1 MSATEEALTFTCAG
15 ETLVGI
21 LHRPAQPGRRGLVLV
36 PGAPQY
42 RVGSHRQSVLL
53 ARDLAAQGI
62 AVLRFDYRGMGDSDG
77 AFRSFEAVS
86 EDIAAAVAELSARV
100 PEIRET
106 ILFGLCDGASAIA
119 YFAAERPD
127 LAGLVLVNPWVRD
140 RDTVDQALVRHYYR
154 DRLLSGDLWR
164 RLFTGKLHLGR
175 ALGDLA
181 GTLARLARRKAGSE
195 RESATDKPLSA
206 RVADALAGYQGRVL
220 LILSGAD
227 LTAQEFEVSVL
238 ESEDIA
244 AWRNRAAFRLLRL
257 EGANHTYARAEWRQ
271 RLHSTLLEWIDER
284 D

>member
-21 LHRPAQPGRRGLVLV
+21 LHRPARPGRRGLVLV

-77 AFRSFEAVS
+77 GFRSFEAVS
-86 EDIAAAVAELSARV
+86 EDIAAALAELSARV
-100 PEIRET
+100 PAVEET
-106 ILFGLCDGASAIA
+106 LLFGLCDGASAIA
-119 YFAAERPD
+119 YFAAGRQD

-140 RDTVDQALVRHYYR
+140 RDTVDRALVRHYYR

-164 RLFTGKLHLGR
+164 RLLTGKLDLGR

-181 GTLARLARRKAGSE
+181 GTLGRLARRKAGA
-195 RESATDKPLSA
+195 ATQPETAKPLSA
-206 RVADALAGYQGRVL
+206 RVADALTGYQGRVL

-227 LTAQEFEVSVL
+227 LTAQEFEASVL
-238 ESEDIA
+238 ETEAIA
-244 AWRNRAAFRLLRL
+244 AWRNRVAFTLLRL
-257 EGANHTYARAEWRQ
+257 EGANHTYARAEWRR
-271 RLHSTLLEWIDER
+271 RLHSAVLAWIDER
-284 D
+284 G